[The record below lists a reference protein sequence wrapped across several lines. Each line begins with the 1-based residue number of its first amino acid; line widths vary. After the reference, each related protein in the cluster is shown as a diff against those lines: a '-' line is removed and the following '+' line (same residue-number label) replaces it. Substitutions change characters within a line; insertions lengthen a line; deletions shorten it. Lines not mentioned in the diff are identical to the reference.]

1 MKKLATLAAI
11 ALHLTLAAV
20 LYATTTNPEYSAPPQ
35 DILLKAAAI
44 DGNTFAI
51 YKAGAECLIEGK
63 YYKLEGDGYENIPF
77 CTDFKDCSSVT
88 ISLFFDSTTFS
99 SYSSS
104 KDFLLKYL
112 FSINRF
118 FILVISIGLD

>member
-1 MKKLATLAAI
+1 MKKFATLAAI

-20 LYATTTNPEYSAPPQ
+20 LYSASTNPEYTAPPQ

-77 CTDFKDCSSVT
+77 FTECVEGPTGNFIQIGDGWVRARIEGKEHHFLT
-88 ISLFFDSTTFS
+88 
-99 SYSSS
+99 S
-104 KDFLLKYL
+104 K
-112 FSINRF
+112 
-118 FILVISIGLD
+118 